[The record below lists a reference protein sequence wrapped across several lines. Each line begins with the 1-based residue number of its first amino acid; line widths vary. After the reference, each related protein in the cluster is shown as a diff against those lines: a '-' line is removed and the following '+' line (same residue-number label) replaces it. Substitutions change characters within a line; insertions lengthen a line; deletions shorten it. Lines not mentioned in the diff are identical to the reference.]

1 MKRSRLISL
10 FLSCV
15 LCMCFPF
22 VVQATYKSHGSIG
35 FYGEY
40 EPDSEQELEGDGL
53 QILSPPV
60 VKEDVPL
67 SADKQDNSHHATVIT
82 KIPQLGDQS
91 SIGFVVTGLVF
102 IVSGCIL
109 MRKYQ

>member
-1 MKRSRLISL
+1 MKRVRLVSL
-10 FLSCV
+10 LLSCV
-15 LCMCFPF
+15 LCMCFPY
-22 VVQATYKSHGSIG
+22 VVQATYESHGSIG

-40 EPDSEQELEGDGL
+40 EPEQELEGDGL

-67 SADKQDNSHHATVIT
+67 SADKQDKSYHATVIT

>member
-1 MKRSRLISL
+1 MKRVRLVSL
-10 FLSCV
+10 LLSCV

-22 VVQATYKSHGSIG
+22 VVQATYESHGSIG

-40 EPDSEQELEGDGL
+40 EPELEGDGL

-67 SADKQDNSHHATVIT
+67 SASKHQSTVIT

-91 SIGFVVTGLVF
+91 SIGFMVTGLVF

-109 MRKYQ
+109 MRMYQ

>member
-22 VVQATYKSHGSIG
+22 VVQATYESHGSIG

-40 EPDSEQELEGDGL
+40 EPEQELEGDGL

-67 SADKQDNSHHATVIT
+67 SAGKQDKSHYATVIT

>member
-22 VVQATYKSHGSIG
+22 VVQATYESHGSIG

-40 EPDSEQELEGDGL
+40 EPELEGDGL

-67 SADKQDNSHHATVIT
+67 SAGKQDKRHHATVIT

>member
-22 VVQATYKSHGSIG
+22 VVQATYESHGSIG
-35 FYGEY
+35 LSGEY
-40 EPDSEQELEGDGL
+40 EPELEGDGL

-67 SADKQDNSHHATVIT
+67 SAGKQDKRHHATVIT